1 MVLPTVIKKRHLKGG
16 KSLPVIKRIRA
27 GQPGGFIKHKLYRAF
42 QIDYTY
48 NKNNIHAYIQGT

>member
-27 GQPGGFIKHKLYRAF
+27 GQPGGFKEFGRLQNDTTAKSWPFGCPYSFA
-42 QIDYTY
+42 
-48 NKNNIHAYIQGT
+48 